1 MSIFDCFA
9 KIEEQR
15 RQNAAANG
23 VSYMVVGLGNPG
35 AEYEKTRHNAGFRAL
50 DAIAK
55 EFGAAADRA
64 KFDGLCG
71 RCVIEN
77 KGVLLLKP
85 MTYMN
90 CSGLSVVKAANYY
103 KLLPR
108 QILVLSDDVT
118 LDLGRMRLRRCG
130 SDGGQKGLRSIIEGL
145 GTDAFP
151 RLRIGVGK
159 KPTPEYPMADFVLG
173 RLSPAQ
179 LQTVADRE
187 ADLLAGVRAVIRGA
201 FDEAVA
207 IVNAGGKA

>member
-1 MSIFDCFA
+1 
-9 KIEEQR
+9 
-15 RQNAAANG
+15 
-23 VSYMVVGLGNPG
+23 MVVGLGNPG

-103 KLLPR
+103 KLLPQ

-118 LDLGRMRLRRCG
+118 LDLGRMRLRRSG

>member
-15 RQNAAANG
+15 RQTAANG
-23 VSYMVVGLGNPG
+23 VSFMVVGLGNPG

-90 CSGLSVVKAANYY
+90 YSGLSVVKAANYY
-103 KLLPR
+103 KLLPQ

-118 LDLGRMRLRRCG
+118 LDLGRMRLRRSG

>member
-1 MSIFDCFA
+1 MP
-9 KIEEQR
+9 Q
-15 RQNAAANG
+15 
-23 VSYMVVGLGNPG
+23 
-35 AEYEKTRHNAGFRAL
+35 
-50 DAIAK
+50 
-55 EFGAAADRA
+55 
-64 KFDGLCG
+64 
-71 RCVIEN
+71 
-77 KGVLLLKP
+77 
-85 MTYMN
+85 
-90 CSGLSVVKAANYY
+90 
-103 KLLPR
+103 

-118 LDLGRMRLRRCG
+118 LDLGRMRLRRSG

-145 GTDAFP
+145 GTDAVP

>member
-1 MSIFDCFA
+1 MSILDCFA

-15 RQNAAANG
+15 RQNAAAGG
-23 VSYMVVGLGNPG
+23 VSFLVVGLGNPG

-55 EFGAAADRA
+55 EYGAAADRA
-64 KFDGLCG
+64 KFDGLCA

-77 KGVLLLKP
+77 TGVLLLKP

-90 CSGLSVVKAANYY
+90 CSGQSVVKAANYY
-103 KLLPR
+103 RLQPD

-118 LDLGRMRLRRCG
+118 LDLGRMRLRRGG

-145 GTDAFP
+145 GTEAFP

-159 KPTPEYPMADFVLG
+159 KPSPEYPMADFVLG
-173 RLSPAQ
+173 RLSPQA
-179 LQTVADRE
+179 LQTISARE
-187 ADLLAGVRAVIRGA
+187 ADLLAGVRAVVRGA

>member
-15 RQNAAANG
+15 RQTAANG
-23 VSYMVVGLGNPG
+23 VSFMVVGLGNPG

-77 KGVLLLKP
+77 KGVFLLKP

-103 KLLPR
+103 KLLPQ

-118 LDLGRMRLRRCG
+118 LDLGRMRLRRSG